1 MKKKVPAFVVSKSLA
16 KVLGIGLCSAVA
28 LLPSKSCADGAEI
41 MIQNNPGTQGK
52 IGYCEADLIQ
62 GSGSSLP
69 FNPGIN
75 LTYPSLEVYVLSGT
89 NYSVLT
95 TNFQG
100 NFTLPLGINGPASN
114 IDNYL
119 NFSFSPSDDG
129 SYPSNYLTTAEICIP
144 GNTNYPKV
152 LDVGSN
158 FLASGESYGSF
169 DYPLPSLSATNAT
182 YGTNILNIVPKSLS
196 IENLVMDK
204 TNKNVSFN
212 IIALPGET
220 LDLYYTTNLTNA
232 TNFTNGSWSP
242 VTNLQGYYVSPS
254 ISNFG
259 TNVSIPMTNLPA
271 KDKMG
276 FYGVRVE

>member
-28 LLPSKSCADGAEI
+28 LLPYKSCAYAQIDISNLGSLVGA
-41 MIQNNPGTQGK
+41 QTT
-52 IGYCEADLIQ
+52 LIQ
-62 GSGSSLP
+62 GQSGSFDTNSLP
-69 FNPGIN
+69 SPGQN
-75 LTYPSLEVYVLSGT
+75 SLEIYVLLGT
-89 NYSVLT
+89 NECGMLT

-100 NFTLPLGINGPASN
+100 SFTLPLGVNGTASN
-114 IDNYL
+114 AYNHLCFDFY
-119 NFSFSPSDDG
+119 SDG